1 MASYRQGTVTVTQG
15 SKIVTGVDTAF
26 NVVGIYAGDIFSLV
40 DGNNIPTGSLYEVA
54 SVESDTKLTLLQ
66 AYQGTSGSAKN
77 YVIMN
82 MAGNQTTPRFSAKVS
97 NLLGE
102 IQPIADGLS
111 EDAIPGGIPQAD
123 GNGKVSRDWFTINA
137 ANGLLGLDSS
147 GKAAAA
153 QLPDA
158 ALAPRENLLHNWDF
172 RNPVNQRGA
181 SEYSTTRKYTIDR
194 WFIISGGGK
203 VTKGA
208 SGITVNGSGGAIYF
222 VQPLE
227 FLTGLKGQKVTLS
240 AEVVSGSGRMGIYT
254 GNDIFSTTNVA
265 GSKTVSGAGIAS
277 MAITIPADA
286 SGYACVYLACYSG
299 ESMAVSRVKLE
310 IGSESS
316 LENSA
321 PMDYGKEVA
330 VCKRYCVVFATDARA
345 RMVSYGSSYMDAVF
359 PSVATMRA
367 SPSVESGSVVLCNL
381 SGSENAATVSSI
393 GFYGYSNGIWMR
405 ANTESAHGM
414 TDGFIKV
421 KGGSLIISAD
431 I

>member
-1 MASYRQGTVTVTQG
+1 MASYRAGTVTVTQG
-15 SKIVTGVDTAF
+15 SKIITGVDTAF
-26 NVVGIYAGDIFSLV
+26 NTVGIYAGDIFSLV

-66 AYQGTSGSAKN
+66 AYRGTSGSAKN

-82 MAGNQTTPRFSAKVS
+82 MAGNQTTPRFAAKVS

-111 EDAIPGGIPQAD
+111 EDAIPGGIPRA
-123 GNGKVSRDWFTINA
+123 NSSGKVSRDWFTINA
-137 ANGLLGLDSS
+137 ANGLLGLNSS
-147 GKAAAA
+147 GKAAVA

-194 WFIISGGGK
+194 WFMISGGGK
-203 VTKGA
+203 ITKGTG
-208 SGITVNGSGGAIYF
+208 GITVNGSGGAIYF

-240 AEVVSGSGRMGIYT
+240 AELVSGSGRMGIYT
-254 GNDIFSTTNVA
+254 GNDIFTTSNVA
-265 GSKTVSGAGIAS
+265 GSKVVSGAGIAS
-277 MAITIPADA
+277 VVINIPANA
-286 SGYACVYLACYSG
+286 SGYVCVYFACYSG
-299 ESMAVSRVKLE
+299 ESMTISRVKLE

-330 VCKRYCVVFATDARA
+330 VCKRYCVAFAIDYRA
-345 RMVSYGSSYMDAVF
+345 RMVSYGNSYMDAVF
-359 PSVATMRA
+359 PLVATMRA
-367 SPSVESGSVVLCNL
+367 SPSIESGAVVLCNL
-381 SGSENAATVSSI
+381 SGTENAATVSSI
-393 GFYGYSNGIWMR
+393 GVMGYSNGLWLR

-421 KGGSLIISAD
+421 KDGNLVISAD